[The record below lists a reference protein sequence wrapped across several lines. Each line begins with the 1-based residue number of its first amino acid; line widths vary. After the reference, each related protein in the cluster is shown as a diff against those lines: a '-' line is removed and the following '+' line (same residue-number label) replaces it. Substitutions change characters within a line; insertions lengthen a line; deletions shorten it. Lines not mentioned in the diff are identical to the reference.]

1 MFTLNVTKDQQLV
14 IQNVLFFIVD
24 YVVECK
30 STIWNCA
37 NSTSVAMTKLS
48 VGV

>member
-1 MFTLNVTKDQQLV
+1 MFTLNVAKDQQLV
-14 IQNVLFFIVD
+14 IQNVLFFIVA

-30 STIWNCA
+30 PTMWNCA
-37 NSTSVAMTKLS
+37 NSTPMTMTKFS

>member
-14 IQNVLFFIVD
+14 IQNVLFFIAA
-24 YVVECK
+24 YVVERK

-37 NSTSVAMTKLS
+37 NSTSVSMTKLS